1 MLPNGCGLVR
11 VVNLHLWMTIGP
23 TCSRKAMLRV
33 MQRLRTARMRDVR
46 LWCGLALIAVSM
58 LAGARILSD
67 GRDTVTVWQVTRDL
81 QTGATPTGLVAVE
94 VNRDIAGSTYLEADR
109 PASAAGVA
117 GTLRWPIS
125 SGQLLPKAALTDDRD
140 GDVRLVPVPVD
151 PRHLPPDVQAGDA
164 VDVWTTDVQ
173 ERTSPR
179 LVIAQVLVSSV
190 SSDPS
195 GVASELTVMLRV
207 PTNQVQ
213 DVVAASRVGSV
224 DLVSVPIS
232 STHLVQDPRGDDLPR
247 ETTAMGQAR

>member
-1 MLPNGCGLVR
+1 
-11 VVNLHLWMTIGP
+11 
-23 TCSRKAMLRV
+23 
-33 MQRLRTARMRDVR
+33 
-46 LWCGLALIAVSM
+46 
-58 LAGARILSD
+58 
-67 GRDTVTVWQVTRDL
+67 
-81 QTGATPTGLVAVE
+81 
-94 VNRDIAGSTYLEADR
+94 
-109 PASAAGVA
+109 
-117 GTLRWPIS
+117 
-125 SGQLLPKAALTDDRD
+125 
-140 GDVRLVPVPVD
+140 
-151 PRHLPPDVQAGDA
+151 